1 MKIRTYCLGIAL
13 FFLALPQAFAQNEF
27 MSYTLDGKLIPMK
40 EIKLLRH
47 SDNYLT
53 IEGAVKEKVDFGE
66 NAQPRYRDAE
76 AGITF
81 QISPEGDSFIGT
93 FKGKS
98 SDTLPVYVNWYE
110 IGKDQG
116 FVTIFAHSADMD
128 SSHPEQIFTVTLDNY
143 GEEGTLIQ
151 GTFSGK
157 LKGDDGKLHAV
168 EEGKFA
174 IRRKNIKD

>member
-1 MKIRTYCLGIAL
+1 MRIWTRSLGIAL
-13 FFLALPQAFAQNEF
+13 FFLAFPQAFAQNEF
-27 MSYTLDGKLIPMK
+27 MSYTLDGRLLQMK
-40 EIKLLRH
+40 ETKLLRH

-66 NAQPRYRDAE
+66 DAQPRYRDAE
-76 AGITF
+76 AGISF
-81 QISPEGDSFIGT
+81 QISPEGDSFVGT

-98 SDTLPVYVNWYE
+98 SDTLPVYVSWYE
-110 IGKDQG
+110 IGKEQG
-116 FVTIFAHSADMD
+116 FVKIFAHSADMD
-128 SSHPEQIFTVTLDNY
+128 SSQPEQIFTVTLENY
-143 GEEGTLIQ
+143 GEEGTLIR

-174 IRRKNIKD
+174 IRRKNVKD